1 MARRAPGSHIV
12 RLIATEAAA
21 APASPAAT
29 PIANVPIL
37 MINTN
42 LSTTSI
48 SETQKTS
55 PALSVSRGKK
65 EDGWHNV
72 YKMRTELKIERELP
86 RILLIL
92 TEKKFVILFTN
103 GDSAFIID
111 KKKTQD
117 TFKPVQ
123 RGREG

>member
-1 MARRAPGSHIV
+1 
-12 RLIATEAAA
+12 
-21 APASPAAT
+21 
-29 PIANVPIL
+29 

-48 SETQKTS
+48 SETRKTS
-55 PALSVSRGKK
+55 PELFVSAGKK
-65 EDGWHNV
+65 EAEWHNV
-72 YKMRTELKIERELP
+72 YKMRTELKIEKEFP

-92 TEKKFVILFTN
+92 TEKKFAILFTN
-103 GDSAFIID
+103 GGAAFIID

>member
-1 MARRAPGSHIV
+1 M
-12 RLIATEAAA
+12 
-21 APASPAAT
+21 
-29 PIANVPIL
+29 
-37 MINTN
+37 
-42 LSTTSI
+42 
-48 SETQKTS
+48 
-55 PALSVSRGKK
+55 
-65 EDGWHNV
+65 